1 MYSIMSEQLIMYK
14 HFVHKIVDKL
24 PICDDINTLI
34 LSYICPPKHG
44 VCKLLSYKLIYLG
57 NVSSPRCLTRK
68 AIRMDQCKALLKS
81 FDSIWDLFSTF
92 LIKDEDKEIIEYW
105 YNMISSCKI

>member
-1 MYSIMSEQLIMYK
+1 MAEQRVMHKYFIQ
-14 HFVHKIVDKL
+14 KIVDKL
-24 PICDDINTLI
+24 PTCEDINTII
-34 LSYICPPKHG
+34 LSYVCEPKHG

-57 NVSSPRCLTRK
+57 NVNSERSLVKK
-68 AIRMDQCKALLKS
+68 AIRMDQCRALLKS

-105 YNMISSCKI
+105 YNMISTGKI